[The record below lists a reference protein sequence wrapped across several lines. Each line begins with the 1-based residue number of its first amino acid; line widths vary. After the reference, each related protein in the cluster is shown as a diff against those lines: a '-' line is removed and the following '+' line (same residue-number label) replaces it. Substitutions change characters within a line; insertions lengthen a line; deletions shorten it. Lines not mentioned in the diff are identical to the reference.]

1 MHRSTL
7 ALALAMAYPISFQV
21 AAQTA
26 NSAPVKSL
34 GVVTVSSGQ
43 PTSLPTH
50 IPTTIEGVTREQIDN
65 TVAAYDSE
73 DALRY
78 FPSLLVR
85 KRYIGDYNHAM
96 LSSRASGTSNSPRS
110 MVFADGIPLSNLLGS
125 GVGTLSYEPRWN
137 MVSPEEI
144 DRVDVMYGPFS
155 AAYPGNSVGAVVDFV
170 TRMPKEFQATVK
182 LQHNIQ
188 PFSMYN
194 TNETYG
200 GTQGA
205 FTLGNKNGDW
215 SWFLAASRTDSNGQP
230 LTFTTRTPNSI
241 GSNGQLVANSVT
253 PTTGTA
259 VSGWVADRNV
269 NGLPTYIIGTG
280 TQYHTI
286 QDQTKLKLAYDISA
300 TLRAT
305 YQLGL
310 WQNTSEGR
318 PNSYLRDAQGR
329 PVYSGN
335 VVIDGRQYD
344 ASSIA
349 NNNQSIRGGDFAFNN
364 EQLLHAMHGFSL
376 KTNTQ
381 GVWDWEL
388 AASLYD
394 YVKDEK
400 RANGTTNTS
409 PAGGGAGTIASGQ
422 GSGWNTLALKGIWRP
437 EDAKGKHVVDMG
449 LQVDNGE
456 LKYQVMNAKDWI
468 SGTPTT
474 LASQIGGKTQSL
486 STYAQDTWSFAP
498 QWKSV
503 LGIRAEQWSVFDG
516 RTDFSASSAQNFTRR
531 DEFYLSPKAAVS
543 NQWRDDTVLK
553 ASLGRAVRMP
563 TLSELYGATSTTNSR
578 FINDPNL
585 KPEKSWTTELSME
598 KDTGKG
604 LLRVTFFA
612 EETQDSIYSQQV
624 FDATAGSN
632 ITRVQNVDR
641 ILTKGLEVAY
651 NGFDVFT
658 RGLDLWGSITYADSK
673 IVDNTG
679 FVWTAGDTIGKMQPN
694 IPTWRASALANYKVD
709 ERWNL
714 AMGARYSGPQ
724 FRTLNNADINPFTYM
739 GVSEYF
745 TTDIRARYKV
755 DKHWVASFAIDNLN
769 NYQYWNFHPYPQ
781 RNYTFEL
788 KYTH

>member
-1 MHRSTL
+1 
-7 ALALAMAYPISFQV
+7 MAYSFHV

-26 NSAPVKSL
+26 AVAPVKSL

-125 GVGTLSYEPRWN
+125 GVGTLSYAPRWN

-155 AAYPGNSVGAVVDFV
+155 AAYPGNSVGAVVDYV

-194 TNETYG
+194 SNETYG

-205 FTLGNKNGDW
+205 FTLGNKSGDW

-230 LTFTTRTPNSI
+230 QTFKT
-241 GSNGQLVANSVT
+241 VT
-253 PTTGTA
+253 PTSTTSTTSNGNVTGA
-259 VSGWVADRNV
+259 LSDRNTSGAPIYV
-269 NGLPTYIIGTG
+269 LGTG

-286 QDQTKLKLAYDISA
+286 QDQTKLKLAYDVSS
-300 TLRAT
+300 TMKAT

-310 WQNTSEGR
+310 WQNTSENR
-318 PNSYLRDAQGR
+318 PTTYLRNSAGQ
-329 PVYSGN
+329 PVYSGSVN
-335 VVIDGRQYD
+335 VNGNT
-344 ASSIA
+344 ASLL
-349 NNNQSIRGGDFAFNN
+349 GTDFALSN

-394 YVKDEK
+394 YAKDEK
-400 RANGTTNTS
+400 RNNGATNTS
-409 PAGGGAGTIASGQ
+409 SNPLPSALSGGAGTIASGK
-422 GSGWNTLALKGIWRP
+422 GSGWNTLALKGTWRP
-437 EDAKGKHVVDMG
+437 EDLRDHVVDMG
-449 LQVDNGE
+449 LQQDQGNLNYRVNNTDN
-456 LKYQVMNAKDWI
+456 WI
-468 SGTPTT
+468 SGSAGV
-474 LASQIGGKTQSL
+474 LNNAFAGKSNLL
-486 STYAQDTWSFAP
+486 SAFAQDTWAFAP
-498 QWKSV
+498 RWKTV
-503 LGIRAEQWSVFDG
+503 LGLRAEQWSVFDG
-516 RTDFSASSAQNFTRR
+516 RTDIAASGTNSSQSPTAYNFERR
-531 DEFYLSPKAAVS
+531 EEFYLSPKAAVS

-553 ASLGRAVRMP
+553 ASVGRAVRMP
-563 TLSELYGATSTTNSR
+563 TLSELYGATTNATNSYY
-578 FINDPNL
+578 NDPNL
-585 KPEKSWTTELSME
+585 KPEKSFSTELSME

-612 EETQDSIYSQQV
+612 EETKDSIYSQISYL
-624 FDATAGSN
+624 DSGGTIS
-632 ITRVQNVDR
+632 RVSNVDR
-641 ILTKGLEVAY
+641 ILTKGLELAY
-651 NGFDVFT
+651 SGFDVFT

-673 IVDNTG
+673 IIDNTG
-679 FVWTAGDTIGKMQPN
+679 YITSVGDTIGKMQPN

-724 FRTLNNADINPFTYM
+724 FRTLNNADINGYTYM